1 VIELGIF
8 FHQYQLWG
16 WANMSVPGFQKYFLP
31 FLEIVKDKKEHTI
44 NELVERLANYF
55 NLSDED
61 KNELVPSGRDT
72 RHANRVK
79 WTRTYFKKALIIES
93 VGKAKV
99 KITQRGLDVLSQ
111 KPKNIDIKFLEQ
123 FEDFK
128 AFRTVTKTGGDETKN
143 KHEEEEVVKTP
154 EEILEDSYNNLR
166 QELAKELLD
175 KVKTCSPK
183 FFESL
188 VVDLLVAMGYGGSR
202 KDAGQAVGQSGDGGV
217 DGIIKEDKLGLDVV
231 YIQAKRWDNNVG
243 RPVVQAFGGSL
254 MGKRANKGVM
264 ITTSKFSQDAKDYV
278 KNIEKKIVLID
289 GEELSQFM
297 IDHDIGVYETA
308 NYVVKKMN
316 TDYFEELS

>member
-1 VIELGIF
+1 M
-8 FHQYQLWG
+8 
-16 WANMSVPGFQKYFLP
+16 AVPGFQKYFLP
-31 FLEIVKDKKEHTI
+31 FLIIVKDEKEHTI
-44 NELVERLANYF
+44 NELVERLANHF

-79 WTRTYFKKALIIES
+79 WTRTYFKKASIIES
-93 VGKAKV
+93 AGKAKV
-99 KITQRGLDVLSQ
+99 RITQRGLDVLSQ
-111 KPKNIDIKFLEQ
+111 KPKAIDIKFLDQ

-128 AFRTVTKTGGDETKN
+128 AFRTVTKSGEKETK
-143 KHEEEEVVKTP
+143 EDSQEEVVKTP
-154 EEILEDSYNNLR
+154 EEILEDSYNNMR

-175 KVKTCSPK
+175 KVKSCSPK

-231 YIQAKRWDNNVG
+231 YIQAKRWENNVG

-264 ITTSKFSQDAKDYV
+264 ITTSKFSQDARDYV

-289 GEELSQFM
+289 GEELAQFM